1 MNLLNSISFGAIIR
15 TSPVKILLTWTMV
28 ILENILLILLPLFIG
43 HAIDGVLAQSLTPLT
58 WFALVLVA
66 LVVISVL
73 RRFYDTRVFGDIR
86 VWLAEMLAYKLRAAP
101 VSVKDARLT
110 MSRELVDFLENDLPG
125 VFTAVIQLVATVMIL
140 ASFHLYLAY
149 SVVLAAAL
157 MCLIYALFHDRF
169 SLLNSKLNDQLEQQ
183 VWVLSHR
190 PLGAVSAHFE
200 RLKRCEIRL
209 SDTEAW
215 VYGLI
220 FLVLF
225 AAVLGNLWMVQ
236 LISDISVGQVFSI
249 VTYSLEFVDTAIM
262 LPITLQTLSRLSE
275 ISKRLNQP
283 VDTVPNQEVIHDV

>member
-1 MNLLNSISFGAIIR
+1 MNPISFTAIIR
-15 TSPVKILLTWTMV
+15 TSPVKIFATWTMV
-28 ILENILLILLPLFIG
+28 ILENVLLILLPLFIG

-86 VWLAEMLAYKLRAAP
+86 VWLAEMLAYKLRGAP

-125 VFTAVIQLVATVMIL
+125 VFTAVIQLVATVVIL

-190 PLGAVSAHFE
+190 PLGAISAHFE

-236 LISDISVGQVFSI
+236 LIPDISVGQVFSI

-283 VDTVPNQEVIHDV
+283 VDIVPNQEVIHDV

>member
-1 MNLLNSISFGAIIR
+1 M
-15 TSPVKILLTWTMV
+15 

-73 RRFYDTRVFGDIR
+73 RRYYDTRVFGDIR

-236 LISDISVGQVFSI
+236 LIPDISVGQVFSI

-283 VDTVPNQEVIHDV
+283 VDTVPNQEVTHDV

>member
-1 MNLLNSISFGAIIR
+1 MNLHNSISFGAIIR

-43 HAIDGVLAQSLTPLT
+43 YAIDGVLEQSLTPLI
-58 WFALVLVA
+58 WFACVLLA
-66 LVVISVL
+66 LVVVSVL
-73 RRFYDTRVFGDIR
+73 RRFYDTRVFGALR
-86 VWLAEMLAYKLRAAP
+86 VKLAEMLAFRLRAAP

-125 VFTAVIQLVATVMIL
+125 VFTAVIQLIATVVIL
-140 ASFHLYLAY
+140 AAFHIYLAF
-149 SVVLAAAL
+149 SVVFAAGL
-157 MCLIYALFHDRF
+157 MCLIYGLFHDRF
-169 SLLNSKLNDQLEQQ
+169 THLNSKLNDQLEQQ

-190 PLGAVSAHFE
+190 PLVAVSEHFE

-225 AAVLGNLWMVQ
+225 IAVLSNLWMVQ
-236 LISDISVGQVFSI
+236 LIPDISVGQVFSI

-283 VDTVPNQEVIHDV
+283 VDSVTNQEVIHDV

>member
-1 MNLLNSISFGAIIR
+1 MKLLNKISFAAIIR
-15 TSPVKILLTWTMV
+15 TSPFKIFVTWSMV

-43 HAIDGVLAQSLTPLT
+43 YAIDGVLDQSLTPLS

-66 LVVISVL
+66 LVAISVI

-86 VWLAEMLAYKLRAAP
+86 VRLAEMLAFKLRAAP
-101 VSVKDARLT
+101 VSIKDARLT

-125 VFTAVIQLVATVMIL
+125 VFTAVIQLVATVVIL

-149 SVVLAAAL
+149 SVILSAAL

-169 SLLNSKLNDQLEQQ
+169 SILNSKLNDQLEQQ

-190 PLGAVSAHFE
+190 PLGAISTHFE
-200 RLKRCEIRL
+200 RLKRCEIRF

-225 AAVLGNLWMVQ
+225 TAVLGNLWMVQ
-236 LISDISVGQVFSI
+236 LIPDISVGQVFSI

-262 LPITLQTLSRLSE
+262 LPVTLQTLSRLSE

-283 VDTVPNQEVIHDV
+283 IDSVTQMEVIHDV